1 MLRRPPISTRTDPLF
16 PYTTL
21 LRSRDR
27 YGCLNHYRRS
37 TCDNNRTVA
46 RRVIERRALTCLQ
59 DKLVSAAAVALAVRA
74 YVEQT
79 NRPNQERRLKTEVDW
94 PPPEQNER
102 ALQGIMRAMAHGN
115 DPPTTQEQKGER

>member
-46 RRVIERRALTCLQ
+46 RQVIERRALTGLQ
-59 DKLVSAAAVALAVRA
+59 DKRVSADAVALAVRA

-79 NRPNQERRLKTEVDW
+79 NRQNQERRVQTEVDR
-94 PPPEQNER
+94 Q
-102 ALQGIMRAMAHGN
+102 ALEKTRSDEHTSELQPIMRN
-115 DPPTTQEQKGER
+115 SKSVFLLKKKNT

>member
-46 RRVIERRALTCLQ
+46 RQVIERRALTGLQ
-59 DKLVSAAAVALAVRA
+59 DKLVSADAVALAVRA

-79 NRPNQERRLKTEVDW
+79 NRQNQERSEEHTSELPSLMRDSYAVFS
-94 PPPEQNER
+94 
-102 ALQGIMRAMAHGN
+102 LQKKNAHNN
-115 DPPTTQEQKGER
+115 DSNKHTTTR